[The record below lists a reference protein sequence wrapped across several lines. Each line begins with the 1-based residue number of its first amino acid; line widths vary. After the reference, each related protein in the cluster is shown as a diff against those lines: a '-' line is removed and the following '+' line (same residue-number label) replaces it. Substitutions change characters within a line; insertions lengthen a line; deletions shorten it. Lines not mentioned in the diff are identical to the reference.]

1 MNVRKGNS
9 MTSNPPSRGPTEEQR
24 FRAIHAANYRD
35 LVRFVERRNGGNDSE
50 DIVSAV
56 FLTAWRRVVD
66 MPEDARPWLFG
77 IARNLLANDTRGFH
91 RKRALDVSLDEA
103 PEAQQTDKAEDS
115 DNRLDFARAWDH
127 LDTQDRETLALVA
140 FDGLTTAEAA
150 TVLGC
155 RRSTFTMRLTR
166 ARRRLRDALNSGE
179 ENAPTTTP
187 LAAKEQ
193 SWSHV

>member
-1 MNVRKGNS
+1 
-9 MTSNPPSRGPTEEQR
+9 MTSSPPSRGPTEEQR

-50 DIVSAV
+50 DIVSTV

-66 MPEDARPWLFG
+66 MPDDPRPWLFG
-77 IARNLLANDTRGFH
+77 IARNLLANETRGFH
-91 RKRALDVSLDEA
+91 RKRALDVSLDQT
-103 PEAQQTDKAEDS
+103 PEAQQADIADGSNT
-115 DNRLDFARAWDH
+115 RLDFAWAWDQ

-140 FDGLTTAEAA
+140 FDGLTASEAA

-166 ARRRLRDALNSGE
+166 ARRRFRDALNSGE

-187 LAAKEQ
+187 LASKEQ
-193 SWSHV
+193 SWTHV